1 MFKKNVAKKCSL
13 SDRDKLR
20 SLRIMTESTETNYKL
35 GMIPDAEYSDLML
48 SISKQLK
55 QLEDKYGIK

>member
-1 MFKKNVAKKCSL
+1 MFKKNITKKCAL
-13 SDRDKLR
+13 SDRNKLR

-35 GMIPDAEYSDLML
+35 GMIPDSEYSELML
-48 SISKQLK
+48 GISKQLK